1 MPESVNII
9 FGRNLRIL
17 CEERGTFADAA
28 RVLDVTRVQLNRYF
42 KGESFPKPNQLARI
56 CQLFEVDARILL
68 EPVEI
73 LRSKIAPTA
82 SSQTFRSSVVP
93 GIERYTQMPV
103 PLPAGIHLMHRRS
116 FTLPG
121 RFLSNLIKVRPTALG
136 VGVRGFDAPRLG
148 QRRRD
153 AGPFAGRSFRGL
165 VLATPDGFVINF
177 YGTGEVPFLTTASV
191 LSNGY
196 FASTGHFR
204 GTYELYRPPLKG
216 ELRRVPLIIE
226 VLRQT
231 PGIVLDAARR
241 AGIRDAAGIPHLMLD
256 YLCDLPD

>member
-1 MPESVNII
+1 MPDSVNII

-42 KGESFPKPNQLARI
+42 KGESFPKPSQLARI
-56 CQLFEVDARILL
+56 CHLFGVDARILL
-68 EPVEI
+68 EPVET
-73 LRSKIAPTA
+73 LRRKTSAPA
-82 SSQTFRSSVVP
+82 SAPTFRSSVVP
-93 GIERYTQMPV
+93 GIERYTQVPV

-121 RFLSNLIKVRPTALG
+121 RFLTNLIQVRPSPLG

-148 QRRRD
+148 LRRRD

-231 PGIVLDAARR
+231 PAAVLNAARR
-241 AGIRDAAGIPHLMLD
+241 AGIHDESAVPALMLD
-256 YLCDLPD
+256 YLCDLPG